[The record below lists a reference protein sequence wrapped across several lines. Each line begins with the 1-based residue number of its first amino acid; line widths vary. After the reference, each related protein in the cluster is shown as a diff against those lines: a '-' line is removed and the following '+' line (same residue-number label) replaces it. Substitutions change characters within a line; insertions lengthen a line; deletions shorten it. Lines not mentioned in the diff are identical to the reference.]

1 MGAYDADGSGT
12 LEFDEFISFCFE
24 NQQQLKLD
32 LVSPPKRRGLGEQL
46 LHGAGKDTD
55 VDTDG
60 GWAW

>member
-32 LVSPPKRRGLGEQL
+32 LVSPPKRRGSLG
-46 LHGAGKDTD
+46 G
-55 VDTDG
+55 
-60 GWAW
+60 